1 MKKFITYLVIF
12 LLSVALVISVRSC
25 NQQKKAT
32 ISAQNSLL
40 RLAQHGQTM
49 PLPVIKTRVDTIW
62 MSPISTYQPTI
73 SKEDVIT
80 SGGIS
85 PAYID
90 SISRALNVASDKITS
105 LTKANMKLSTKLKLF
120 EGADSTGRLW
130 AAYKDKSFD
139 VKYYPDSNELDI
151 QANVGINFLDHKSR
165 KHFLQPW
172 HHYTE
177 VWTTDPRFTING
189 MYRVIRDAPKSSR
202 WGVDAFAGP
211 SFSKEGM
218 NVAFG
223 IGIGYR
229 LIEF

>member
-12 LLSVALVISVRSC
+12 LLSVFLVVSVRSC
-25 NQQKKAT
+25 QKQKRAT

-40 RLAQHGQTM
+40 RLAQNGLIT
-49 PLPVIKTRVDTIW
+49 PLPVIKTKVDTVW
-62 MSPISTYQPTI
+62 KTPVSTYEPTI
-73 SKEDVIT
+73 AKGDVAV

-90 SISRALNVASDKITS
+90 SISRALNVASDRITS
-105 LTKANMKLSTKLKLF
+105 LTKANMNLNAKIKLIESV
-120 EGADSTGRLW
+120 DSTGRLL
-130 AAYKDKSFD
+130 ATYKDKSFD
-139 VKYYPDSNELDI
+139 IKYYTDSTEMDI
-151 QANVGINFLDHKSR
+151 HANVGLNFLDHKSR

-177 VWTTDPRFTING
+177 VWTTDPRFMIDNL
-189 MYRVIRDAPKSSR
+189 YRVIREGPKSSR
-202 WGVDAFAGP
+202 WGVDAFVGP

-229 LIEF
+229 IIEF

>member
-1 MKKFITYLVIF
+1 MKKFIVYGIIF
-12 LLSVALVISVRSC
+12 LLSLFLVVSVRSC
-25 NQQKKAT
+25 NKQKKAAV
-32 ISAQNSLL
+32 SAQNSLL
-40 RLAQHGQTM
+40 RLAQHGQIV
-49 PLPVIKTRVDTIW
+49 PLPIIKTKVDTVW
-62 MSPISTYQPTI
+62 KTPVSTYKPTMA
-73 SKEDVIT
+73 KEDVLN

-105 LTKANMKLSTKLKLF
+105 LTKANVNLSAKLKLF
-120 EGADSTGRLW
+120 DGVDSTGRLW
-130 AAYKDKSFD
+130 ATYKDKSFD
-139 VKYYPDSNELDI
+139 VKYYPDSNEMDI
-151 QANVGINFLDHKSR
+151 SADAGINFLDHKSR

-172 HHYTE
+172 NHYTE
-177 VWTTDPRFTING
+177 VWTTDPRFTVNG
-189 MYRVIRDAPKSSR
+189 LYRVIREVPRSSR
-202 WGVDAFAGP
+202 WGIDAFAGP